1 MDKWWKE
8 AWLPPEQLRA
18 CDSENTGRT
27 YTEDPVVN
35 LFLIGFDGFFVENM
49 IFEINLNDTELHIGV
64 DLK

>member
-27 YTEDPVVN
+27 YTEDPLVN
-35 LFLIGFDGFFVENM
+35 LFLIGFDGFLWR
-49 IFEINLNDTELHIGV
+49 I
-64 DLK
+64 